1 MSVLNVEN
9 AAGSTYY
16 VAQTTLRNVLG
27 TKKLAELLS
36 DREAI
41 SEEMQ
46 VSELV

>member
-1 MSVLNVEN
+1 MSILNVEN
-9 AAGSTYY
+9 ASASTFY

-41 SEEMQ
+41 SDEMQ
-46 VSELV
+46 VSKFV